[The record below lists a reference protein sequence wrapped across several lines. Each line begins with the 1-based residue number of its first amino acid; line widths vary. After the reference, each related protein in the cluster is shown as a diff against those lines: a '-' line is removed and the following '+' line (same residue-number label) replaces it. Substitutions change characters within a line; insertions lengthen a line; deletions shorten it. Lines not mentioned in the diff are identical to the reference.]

1 MKKTVLTIIFAL
13 LTALAALAAP
23 PALDC
28 EQYFSEKYR
37 NRPDTKVVIV
47 TSAGN
52 YFRSIKVEND
62 PALVRAIQKSV
73 EKDSDKASNRTE
85 SYSADKTS
93 IILNLPEGINIGYTK
108 YKPGQCKLF
117 VQGPLKAFK

>member
-13 LTALAALAAP
+13 LTVLAAIAAP

-37 NRPDTKVVIV
+37 NRSNTKVVIV
-47 TSAGN
+47 TSSDN
-52 YFRSIKVEND
+52 YFRSIKVEGD
-62 PALVRAIQKSV
+62 PALVKAIHKSV
-73 EKDSDKASNRTE
+73 EKDGDKASNRTE
-85 SYSADKTS
+85 TYSADKTS
-93 IILNLPEGINIGYTK
+93 IILNFPGGINIGYTK
-108 YKPGQCKLF
+108 YEPGECKLF